1 MSLEPS
7 FSLVAAEGAILEE
20 ILDLTHPVWGEGL
33 DRASYGR
40 YNAAQLR
47 TPWGRSHLRRV
58 ALVDAEGRWVS
69 TAKRYDLR
77 VRAGGREVPA
87 LGIGALFTR
96 PEARRRGAAS
106 ALLRALLAAG
116 AQEGAR
122 VALLFSEI
130 GTGYYERFGFRA
142 IPVTQTV
149 LELTARPAAAPPA
162 IPMRSGEPADLP
174 AIAEMN
180 QGQAGAFAFTLVRS
194 PEYVGFAIAKKRLLA
209 ASGVPGHREVEFF
222 VVEEGGRA
230 AAYAVV
236 LAVGDY
242 WMVTE
247 CGDRDPSGARV
258 GALIEAML
266 SRPGTR
272 VARILAWLPPN
283 FLPPQLSVLWR
294 ERPAVAMMAAP
305 LGGFP
310 LVVPHRDEVAWWHAD
325 AF

>member
-33 DRASYGR
+33 DRAAYGR

-47 TPWGRSHLRRV
+47 TPWGSSHLRRV
-58 ALVDAEGRWVS
+58 ALIDEEGRWVS

-106 ALLRALLAAG
+106 ALLRALMTAG
-116 AQEGAR
+116 EQEGAR

-130 GTGYYERFGFRA
+130 GTRYYERFGFRA
-142 IPVTQTV
+142 VPVTQTV
-149 LELTARPAAAPPA
+149 LDLAGRPAAAPPA
-162 IPMRSGEPADLP
+162 IPMRSGESTDL
-174 AIAEMN
+174 ASIAEMN
-180 QGQAGAFAFTLVRS
+180 EGQAKGFPFTLLRS

-209 ASGVPGHREVEFF
+209 ASGATGRRKVEFF

-236 LAVGDY
+236 LEVGDR

-266 SRPGTR
+266 SPPGTK

-283 FLPPQLSVLWR
+283 FLPPQLRVLWR
-294 ERPAVAMMAAP
+294 ERPAVTMMAAP
-305 LGGFP
+305 LGGFA
-310 LVVPHRDEVAWWHAD
+310 LEVPPGNQVAWWHAD